1 MDAADLHDS
10 PPCGAMVHG
19 AHHSGRGLIRSETLE
34 ELDELGPDL
43 IAKMTGAFEREAE
56 SCLAQLRKWRS
67 HSGLDSIAIQEIQ
80 RAAHKLKG
88 AAGSFGAIRLH
99 HMCLDL
105 EIWSGNE
112 EEFQGFEEALEEEFR
127 AVVSA
132 LNRHLQRS

>member
-1 MDAADLHDS
+1 MDAADLRES
-10 PPCGAMVHG
+10 PPRGPMVHG
-19 AHHSGRGLIRSETLE
+19 VNHSGRGLIRSETLE

-43 IAKMTGAFEREAE
+43 VAKMTGAFEREAE
-56 SCLAQLRKWRS
+56 GCLAELRKWRN

-99 HMCLDL
+99 QMCLDL
-105 EIWSGNE
+105 EIWSGNDE
-112 EEFQGFEEALEEEFR
+112 AFQGFEEALEEEFR

-132 LNRHLQRS
+132 LHRHLQSS